1 MGNFSNGNES
11 IEYQRK
17 YCDNCR
23 NWRKREDETVA
34 GCPVWDAEIG
44 YLTAPGNRH
53 WFIPCVLYTDTS
65 NTYPSYIVNMQCRM
79 FEQKEQTNET
89 QT

>member
-53 WFIPCVLYTDTS
+53 WFIP
-65 NTYPSYIVNMQCRM
+65 YIGSEGFIERNLECRM
-79 FEQKEQTNET
+79 FEQKEQT
-89 QT
+89 